1 MKKVWNAPNVQ
12 ELTIQDTTCNDGWYE
27 GWKCGRPQR
36 PQRPQNP
43 CNPCPPCPPKD
54 DCCPEDETSS
64 C

>member
-1 MKKVWNAPNVQ
+1 MRKEWNAPNVQ
-12 ELTIQDTTCNDGWYE
+12 ELTIQETACNDGWYQD
-27 GWKCGRPQR
+27 WKCGRPQR

-54 DCCPEDETSS
+54 DFCPEDETSS